1 MDLDAKDRII
11 SAVYYDLTQGFGSI
25 DETLRMARV
34 LDRSITLADVK
45 TFMVKQEVRQTKKP
59 KRYHNFIPEGRL
71 EQIHIDVADFG
82 NRAYTFRYGMVA
94 IDSFSN
100 HLAVVPIMGQEL

>member
-45 TFMVKQEVRQTKKP
+45 TVMDNQE
-59 KRYHNFIPEGRL
+59 I
-71 EQIHIDVADFG
+71 
-82 NRAYTFRYGMVA
+82 
-94 IDSFSN
+94 
-100 HLAVVPIMGQEL
+100 